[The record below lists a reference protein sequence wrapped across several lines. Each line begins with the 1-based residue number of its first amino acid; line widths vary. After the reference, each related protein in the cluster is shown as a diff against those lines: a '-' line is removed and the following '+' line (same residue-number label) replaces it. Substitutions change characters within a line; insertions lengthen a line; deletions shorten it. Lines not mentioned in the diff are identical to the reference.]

1 MEIKD
6 LQGFAAHRLRAGF
19 CTAAAEKGA
28 QERATPPRPAP
39 QYDHPAGATSAMAT
53 CCRTRW
59 QAALTG
65 NTSKADSQY
74 VKDAF
79 SIEDE
84 YESELAAVQVALE
97 RFEVAPHEYAERRA
111 EIAARAYLRLAEAH
125 QRFIG
130 RNN

>member
-1 MEIKD
+1 M
-6 LQGFAAHRLRAGF
+6 L
-19 CTAAAEKGA
+19 GA
-28 QERATPPRPAP
+28 RHEGQ
-39 QYDHPAGATSAMAT
+39 
-53 CCRTRW
+53 
-59 QAALTG
+59 ALTG

-74 VKDAF
+74 VTDALT
-79 SIEDE
+79 IEDE

-125 QRFIG
+125 QRFLG